1 MPEQIPGSLPA
12 LMSVPEAAKFLG
24 LSRASAYRYAEAGQ
38 LPIKRFGRRVYV
50 VRARLVEILDSESTD
65 TAETEAA

>member
-1 MPEQIPGSLPA
+1 
-12 LMSVPEAAKFLG
+12 MSVPDAAKFLG

-50 VRARLVEILDSESTD
+50 VRALLTELLTNTST
-65 TAETEAA
+65 TEADAA